1 MNNQSGSSSK
11 KKRNKPIKYKAISSK
26 KIKKVEIKDDKFG
39 NLIAISEEMESGE
52 VNSLKIKNQANLRM
66 NNFI

>member
-1 MNNQSGSSSK
+1 M
-11 KKRNKPIKYKAISSK
+11 
-26 KIKKVEIKDDKFG
+26 KKVEIKDDKFG

-66 NNFI
+66 NNFM